1 MDSAGNLY
9 IADTFNFVVR
19 RLSVSGTIT
28 TFAGN
33 GTYGNSGDG
42 GLATSAM
49 LASARGGEVGSTG
62 SVYISDGNN
71 YNVREVV
78 TDGIISTI
86 AGTGAL
92 GYNNSPCSG
101 A

>member
-1 MDSAGNLY
+1 MDCAGNLY